1 MLEKKWSATEQRDEL
16 EYQFATSSGIFL
28 LPFES
33 TYTYC
38 HSQLNRCTLMP
49 ITLFLSRK
57 LFK

>member
-38 HSQLNRCTLMP
+38 HSQLTLLHYFCPENFLNRN
-49 ITLFLSRK
+49 
-57 LFK
+57 